1 MVTSAD
7 KARTY
12 TTMYS
17 PMVRR
22 GGLDARSTISS
33 SVSPGVD
40 ILICMGPRFGTL
52 MFDYV
57 SRR

>member
-1 MVTSAD
+1 
-7 KARTY
+7 
-12 TTMYS
+12 
-17 PMVRR
+17 VRR

-40 ILICMGPRFGTL
+40 ILTCMGQRFGKL

-57 SRR
+57 TLHPKLIQKQ

>member
-1 MVTSAD
+1 MVMSAD
-7 KARTY
+7 AARTY

-40 ILICMGPRFGTL
+40 ILICMGLRFGNL